1 MLVGNTKC
9 VIPHVQ
15 ELISKEIR
23 HLQLIKKAQ
32 ERNER
37 AMGRLHTEGS
47 WSSKD
52 FWWVIEET
60 PGQAREFQWVDLERH
75 RGGRK
80 HGCFR
85 LDQCA

>member
-1 MLVGNTKC
+1 MLAGNTKC
-9 VIPHVQ
+9 MAPHLQ
-15 ELISKEIR
+15 ELISKKIR
-23 HLQLIKKAQ
+23 HLQLKKKAQ
-32 ERNER
+32 DSNER

-60 PGQAREFQWVDLERH
+60 PDQAREFQWVDQEKH

-80 HGCFR
+80 PGCFR
-85 LDQCA
+85 LDQHA